1 MTQAMI
7 EFQNVHKSFGANHVL
22 RGVDLRVDKGS
33 SMVIIDGSG
42 TGKSVLIKTVLG
54 LLHQDKGTILVEGKS
69 ATEGD
74 RDAFLARFG
83 MLFQGGAL
91 FDSMPVWQNVAFR
104 LLRGSLKRPK
114 DEARAIAIE
123 KLRRVG
129 LREAVADLYPAELSG
144 GMQKRVGLARAI
156 AAEPEII
163 FFDEPTTGLDPIMSG
178 VINELI
184 REIVVEMG
192 ATAMTI
198 THDMSSVRAIAD
210 QVAINHRKADITPR
224 QQAMLDFALKVSL
237 ESATVADA
245 DFDALHG
252 HGFDDEDI
260 WDIAAI
266 AAFFAMSNRMANFT
280 SMRPNDEFY
289 TMGRTAG

>member
-1 MTQAMI
+1 MI
-7 EFQNVHKSFGANHVL
+7 TLDNIHKAFGANKVL
-22 RGVDLRVDKGS
+22 QGVNLTIARGE
-33 SMVIIDGSG
+33 SMVIIGGSG
-42 TGKSVLIKTVLG
+42 TGKSVALKSVLG
-54 LLHQDKGTILVEGKS
+54 LVTPDSGTILVDGQDVRKAE
-69 ATEGD
+69 

-91 FDSMPVWQNVAFR
+91 FDSLTVWQNVAFR
-104 LLRGSLKRPK
+104 LLRGSLKRPVN
-114 DEARAIAIE
+114 EAREIAIE

-129 LREAVADLYPAELSG
+129 LKPDVADMFPAELSG

-210 QVAINHRKADITPR
+210 KV
-224 QQAMLDFALKVSL
+224 AMLHDGVIQW
-237 ESATVADA
+237 TGPVADM
-245 DFDALHG
+245 DASGDPYLDQFIHG
-252 HGFDDEDI
+252 RAEGPIE
-260 WDIAAI
+260 AV
-266 AAFFAMSNRMANFT
+266 R
-280 SMRPNDEFY
+280 
-289 TMGRTAG
+289 